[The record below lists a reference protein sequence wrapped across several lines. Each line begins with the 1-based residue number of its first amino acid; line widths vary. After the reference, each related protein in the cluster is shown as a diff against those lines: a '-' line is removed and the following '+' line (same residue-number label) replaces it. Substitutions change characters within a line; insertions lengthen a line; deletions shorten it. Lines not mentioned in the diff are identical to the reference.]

1 MNPLNDVAG
10 VLLAKSPRGDR
21 LVSLAE
27 HCLDTEKAARVVFR
41 PDGRWSRSWARFF
54 RFQDS
59 DRRRFLLN
67 LRVAGLFHD
76 VGKANEEFQAAV
88 TGTAPGRR
96 QTLRHEHFSALI
108 LALPDVRSWLGRH
121 PDLDVD
127 AITAAVLSHHMKA
140 TEHGVEWAWGR
151 PCTVADQAAAHVRL
165 HLDHPAVR
173 EIFARVQDLAGLS
186 RPPELPGLPWTE
198 SSALWADALC
208 TGTRAALAY
217 RRAINRRAPQRRPL
231 LWAVKAGLVVADSV
245 ASGVVRV
252 GGDIEDWIESV
263 VHRPALT
270 GEELAR
276 AIIDKRVAEIE
287 RLTRKPFVFHRF
299 QTLAASQGEKALL
312 LAGCGAGKTLAAW
325 KWAQAALQEREL
337 GHVVFL
343 YPTRGTATEGFRD
356 YVGWA
361 PEEDAALVHLTARYE
376 IEAMTQNPGEHLFG
390 RKFLDEAEARL
401 YALGLWR
408 RRYFSAT
415 ADQFLGFLEHSY
427 TGICLLPL
435 LADSAIVIDEIHSF
449 DRRMFGNLKALLAH
463 FDVTVLCMTATL
475 PRWRRAD
482 LEQLGLRVFPTPE
495 HRGELQDLERQE
507 KRPRYRI
514 RRLSGPEIAL
524 EEALETYRRGGKTLW
539 VVNTVD
545 RCQEIAGTLR
555 RHVDSVLVYHSRFR
569 LGDRH
574 RAHDEVVKA
583 FKEGRPVLAVTTQ
596 VCEMSLDLDADQLIT
611 ELAPVTSLVQRFGRS
626 SRSQSRA
633 SSHCAEVLWYEPA
646 RSSPYEDKDLDSA
659 RGFLAGLGRG
669 TVSQRELAERLDA
682 LDLDEPLSDESAA
695 FLTSGYFAVPGSF
708 REKDEHS
715 QSCVLEEDV
724 ETVTKL
730 VAARKSYDAYILPVP
745 RGAVLDEEKA
755 PRPSTFPKFL
765 GIVSS
770 ARYDPLLG
778 FFRCQE
784 VRPCVP

>member
-1 MNPLNDVAG
+1 MNTMDDAPEI
-10 VLLAKSPRGDR
+10 LLAKSRRGDR
-21 LVSLAE
+21 QVTLAE
-27 HCLDTEKAARVVFR
+27 HCADTERAAHLVFR
-41 PDGRWSRSWARFF
+41 PDGRWSRNWARFF

-88 TGTAPGRR
+88 AGRSPGRR
-96 QTLRHEHFSALI
+96 QKLRHEHFSALI
-108 LALPDVRSWLGRH
+108 LALPDVRSWLSRNA
-121 PDLDVD
+121 DLDVD

-140 TEHGVEWAWGR
+140 TEHGDEWAWGR
-151 PCTVADQAAAHVRL
+151 PCTVADHGGAHVRL
-165 HLDHPAVR
+165 HLEHPAVR
-173 EIFARVQDLAGLS
+173 EIVARVQELAGLS
-186 RPPELPGLPWTE
+186 PPPALPSLPWAE
-198 SSALWADALC
+198 SSVLWADTLR
-208 TGTRAALAY
+208 TGKFAARAY
-217 RRAINRRAPQRRPL
+217 RREINRRDPGRRPL

-252 GGDIEDWIESV
+252 GGDIERWIEDV
-263 VHRPALT
+263 VHQPALT
-270 GEELAR
+270 GDDLAQ

-287 RLTRKPFVFHRF
+287 RRTGKPFVFHRF

-325 KWAQAALQEREL
+325 KWAQAVLQEREL

-361 PEEDAALVHLTARYE
+361 PEKDAALVHGTSRYE
-376 IEAMTQNPGEHLFG
+376 LEAMTQNPGEHLFG

-401 YALGLWR
+401 YALGLWSK
-408 RRYFSAT
+408 RYFSAT

-435 LADSAIVIDEIHSF
+435 LADSAIVLDEIHSF

-482 LEQLGLRVFPTPE
+482 LEQLGLRVFPAPE

-514 RRLSGPEIAL
+514 RRVSGADVAL

-545 RCQEIAGTLR
+545 RCQEIAATLR
-555 RHVDSVLVYHSRFR
+555 RHVDDVLVYHSRFK

-574 RAHDEVVKA
+574 RAHDKVVQA
-583 FKEGRPVLAVTTQ
+583 FKDDKPVLAVTTQ

-626 SRSQSRA
+626 SRSLSRSA
-633 SSHCAEVLWYEPA
+633 SHCAEILWYEPA
-646 RSSPYEDKDLDSA
+646 SVSPYEDRDFDSA

-669 TVSQRELAERLDA
+669 TVSQRELAEKLDA
-682 LDLDEPLSDESAA
+682 LDIDEPPADESAA
-695 FLTSGYFAVPGSF
+695 FLGSGYFAVPGSF

-724 ETVTKL
+724 EAVTKRI
-730 VAARKSYDAYILPVP
+730 AARELYDEYILPVP
-745 RGAVLDEEKA
+745 RGAVLGEEQA
-755 PRPSTFPKFL
+755 PRPSVFPKFL

-770 ARYDPLLG
+770 ARYDRLLG
-778 FFRCQE
+778 FRRGQE